1 MEAIEALNPTAAPV
15 ESELLGG
22 KWSLLYTGASAENA
36 ATRRAKEVRR
46 AGCLNYNGNDNN
58 IIALDRWAGV
68 VISRAFFSF
77 SPCNH
82 IINIYKIFFFFRR
95 SKRQCNFSL
104 NFTREAFPHSPLV
117 LSLRPPIRPFL
128 THHPPTHPFRTHPST
143 HGQKHIILLCY
154 HNKINIIICLMD

>member
-46 AGCLNYNGNDNN
+46 AGCLNYTGNDNN
-58 IIALDRWAGV
+58 ILALDRWAGV

-82 IINIYKIFFFFRR
+82 ITNVKKKIFFRR
-95 SKRQCNFSL
+95 SKRQRNFC
-104 NFTREAFPHSPLV
+104 
-117 LSLRPPIRPFL
+117 
-128 THHPPTHPFRTHPST
+128 
-143 HGQKHIILLCY
+143 LLFFAS
-154 HNKINIIICLMD
+154 